1 MPHSLTLEKLKQ
13 VEVFALDLDGT
24 LYLGGEIFPF
34 TLAFL
39 ARLRELGKHYVFIT
53 NNSAYNQQDYFDKL
67 YRLKIA
73 TSLADIYTSGRATIK
88 YLLERGGP
96 QPIFLLGTESL
107 HEQFRQAGFETGSQ
121 NPEYVVLGFDL
132 TFTWQ
137 KFDAACRFI
146 RRGAKFIA
154 THPDKNCPAPN
165 HDLLPDCGALTAA
178 FEAATGVT
186 PLVIGKPEPFIYRD
200 IMQRFSIRP
209 NQLAMMGDRLETD
222 IAAGPK
228 NGLFT
233 ILVMTGVTS
242 KEELQKST
250 LQPDLVLERCIDI
263 VSFLTKKPS

>member
-1 MPHSLTLEKLKQ
+1 MPHTPTLERLHQ

-39 ARLRELGKHYVFIT
+39 AKLRELGKRYVFIT
-53 NNSAYNQQDYFDKL
+53 NNSAYNQQDYLDKL
-67 YRLKIA
+67 VRLKIA
-73 TSLADIYTSGRATIK
+73 TTLEDIYTSGRATIT
-88 YLLERGGP
+88 YLLQHGGP

-107 HEQFRQAGFETGSQ
+107 HKQFRQAGFETVAH

-146 RRGAKFIA
+146 RRGATFIA

-186 PLVIGKPEPFIYRD
+186 PLVIGKPEPFIYRG
-200 IMQRFSIRP
+200 IMQRFSIQP
-209 NQLAMMGDRLETD
+209 HQLAMVGDRLETD

-242 KEELQKST
+242 RDELQKST
-250 LQPDLVLERCIDI
+250 LQPDLVLDKCVDVIPL
-263 VSFLTKKPS
+263 LTKN